1 LLSCVAMTPGQALL
15 GWYDAHRRDLP
26 WRGTRDPYRILVSE
40 VMLQQT
46 RVETVLPY
54 YDRFLVRFPTVES
67 LAQAP
72 VEDVLLHW
80 SGLGYYRR
88 ARQLHQAARR
98 VAAAGG
104 EFPLTVEGLEEL
116 PGVGAYTAAA
126 VASIA
131 FGVEVPVLDG
141 NAERVLARLLAW
153 PGDPRSGPGRAKL
166 LAAARQLLDPARPGD
181 SNQAIMELGAT
192 VCLPA
197 APRCAQCPL
206 APGCRGYATG
216 APARFPAR
224 RRRRPSERLQQ
235 VAVLLER
242 DGRVLLFRRPDSSP
256 LLAGLWE
263 PPWTAAASDAAAVE
277 AALARDF
284 GLRLRLGERVGE
296 FRHAITYRNLR
307 VEVRR
312 AELEDG
318 GEVGEGVE
326 AIWAGAED
334 LGRLALS
341 SWVAKMLA
349 CARPGGAHP

>member
-1 LLSCVAMTPGQALL
+1 
-15 GWYDAHRRDLP
+15 
-26 WRGTRDPYRILVSE
+26 
-40 VMLQQT
+40 
-46 RVETVLPY
+46 
-54 YDRFLVRFPTVES
+54 VES
-67 LAQAP
+67 
-72 VEDVLLHW
+72 
-80 SGLGYYRR
+80 
-88 ARQLHQAARR
+88 
-98 VAAAGG
+98 
-104 EFPLTVEGLEEL
+104 LEEL
-116 PGVGAYTAAA
+116 PGVGPYTAAA

-131 FGVEVPVLDG
+131 FGVAVPVLDG
-141 NAERVLARLLAW
+141 NAERVLTRLLAW
-153 PGDPRSGPGRAKL
+153 PGDPRSGSGRATL

-181 SNQAIMELGAT
+181 SNQAVMELGAT

-197 APRCAQCPL
+197 APRCRECPL
-206 APGCRGYATG
+206 APGCRGYAAG
-216 APARFPAR
+216 DPARFPAR
-224 RRRRPSERLQQ
+224 RRRRPSVRLKQ

-263 PPWTAAASDAAAVE
+263 PPWTAAASSAAVE

-284 GLRLRLGERVGE
+284 GLRLRLGGRVGE

-318 GEVGEGVE
+318 EEVGEGVE

-334 LGRLALS
+334 LARLALS